1 VELGN
6 VHGDDLGLHQ
16 GGILGDG
23 LVVPVA
29 GDDEQD
35 GAERVRAR
43 GPKSGDEDED
53 DFPMLTKPTLRAG
66 QVKRARLL
74 PPPVSCPSTRPSWS
88 APRA

>member
-29 GDDEQD
+29 GEDEQD
-35 GAERVRAR
+35 MGERVRAR
-43 GPKSGDEDED
+43 GPKSEDEDEDED
-53 DFPMLTKPTLRAG
+53 DFPMLTN
-66 QVKRARLL
+66 
-74 PPPVSCPSTRPSWS
+74 RP
-88 APRA
+88 